1 MENMAQHIAAR
12 HVATFARYRRLA
24 ELLDREFRIPGT
36 AIRFGIDPLLGLVP
50 GLGDLAGAAFAVY
63 GIILTRRMG
72 APRSLQL
79 RMAGNILLDTLGGS
93 IPLLGDLFD
102 IAFKAHIRNARLFE
116 RWLEKS
122 SGPIS

>member
-1 MENMAQHIAAR
+1 MAQHIAAR

-24 ELLDREFRIPGT
+24 ELFDREFRIPGT

-93 IPLLGDLFD
+93 IPVLGDLFD
-102 IAFKAHIRNARLFE
+102 MAFKAHIRNARLFE

-122 SGPIS
+122 SRPIS